1 MRKFEVLD
9 RFKNGTVNI
18 EIQGMHPEKLVNI
31 LWTKKIDIK
40 NLIKVNITTL
50 TLDINIKN
58 LTYVKDLA
66 KENKC
71 TLRISKAKGV
81 LYWQMKLKKGG
92 TLVGGIFIF
101 IFLIYY
107 LSLYIWNIDITT
119 SKYLSS
125 YEVRKELLA
134 YGIKPGIK
142 KSSIDVYDLEKK
154 LINNESR
161 IMWIRI
167 RMEGG
172 TLKVKIE
179 EKQNPPVINSEK
191 PIGDMVAKMDGE
203 IVRIYTTSGSAV
215 VKKGDIVKCG
225 DVVIKG
231 IQGKE
236 GFTYETSAEGTVI
249 AKTFY
254 EDYKSVDVNG
264 TRKVKTGNE
273 DYSIYISIFGKKLY
287 LKKYDVKYSKYDKIE
302 ESGKIF
308 NKDIYYETKEE
319 SFDLDAE
326 GVANKEI
333 KIMEEQLS
341 KNLYKTS
348 KIVDKI
354 INKDIVGNKLNI
366 RVVFTVEQD
375 IAERQGDK

>member
-1 MRKFEVLD
+1 MLD

-18 EIQGMHPEKLVNI
+18 EIQGIHPEKLVNI

-40 NLIKVNITTL
+40 NLTKVNITTL

-71 TLRISKAKGV
+71 TLKMSKAKGI

-191 PIGDMVAKMDGE
+191 PVGDMVAKMDGE

-236 GFTYETSAEGTVI
+236 GFTYETPAEGTVI

-254 EDYKSVDVNG
+254 EDYKSIDVKG
-264 TRKVKTGNE
+264 IRKVKTGNE
-273 DYSIYISIFGKKLY
+273 GYSIYISILGKKLY

-302 ESGKIF
+302 ESGRIF

-354 INKDIVGNKLNI
+354 VNKDIVDNKLNI

>member
-1 MRKFEVLD
+1 MRNFEVLD

-18 EIQGMHPEKLVNI
+18 EIQGIHPEKLVNI

-40 NLIKVNITTL
+40 NLTKVNITTL
-50 TLDINIKN
+50 TLDVNIKN

-71 TLRISKAKGV
+71 TLKISKAKGI

-203 IVRIYTTSGSAV
+203 IVRIYTTSGSAA

-236 GFTYETSAEGTVI
+236 GFTYETPAEGTVI

-254 EDYKSVDVNG
+254 EDYKSADVNG

-302 ESGKIF
+302 ESGRIF

-354 INKDIVGNKLNI
+354 INKEIVGNKLNI